1 MLLVGTRNV
10 GTQTVLTDG
19 IINVGTVYRRYCK
32 PTCNGLPTFVNNGN
46 SLTLNGQGI
55 YHVTAKFVGA
65 GTETG
70 ALTVQAVEN
79 GAEILGEFASEAIT
93 VADTQ
98 LRSVYLDF
106 YVLVDKTCV
115 LNNRTTLAKTISFS
129 NAGVGATFTS
139 VTVNVDKVV

>member
-1 MLLVGTRNV
+1 MLIVGTRNA

-19 IINVGTVYRRYCK
+19 IINIGTVYRRYCK

-46 SLTLNGQGI
+46 SITLNGQGI
-55 YHVTAKFVGA
+55 YHVTAKFVGS

-79 GAEILGEFASEAIT
+79 GIDILGEFATEAIT

-98 LRSVYLDF
+98 LRTVMLDF
-106 YVLVDKTCV
+106 YVLVDRTCI
-115 LNNRTTLAKTISFS
+115 LGNSSTLAKTISFD
-129 NAGVGATFTS
+129 NTGVGATFTS